1 MYINFENR
9 FMIMNTILL
18 LFGFSTIVF
27 GIVLTY
33 VLVASVFK
41 AGQAIIRIQD
51 QTTSLIATKR
61 NEIINT
67 SLIGGAVILIG
78 VLITKKALRS

>member
-1 MYINFENR
+1 
-9 FMIMNTILL
+9 MNTILL